1 MSEGFYVG
9 ETLDDARDR
18 TGEQV
23 HIDPSDFTTH
33 GVVLGMTG
41 SGKTGLGVVVLEE
54 ALRQGI
60 PAIILDPKGDLG
72 NLLLTFPSLASEE
85 FEPWVDPAEAAEK
98 GLSVPDFASRAATKW
113 RNGLGGWG
121 LGTDDVTAL
130 RRSADLQ
137 LLTPGSTSGN
147 PVSLLGSLQAPD
159 LDWETESETIRDE
172 IAAWVTG
179 LLGMVDI
186 DADPLT
192 SREHILISNVIEA
205 AWKAGRSL
213 DLPTL
218 LGQIHRPPL
227 RKLGVFDVDTFFPE
241 NDRMKL
247 VMRLNALVASPS
259 FAAWLEGPSMDIDSL
274 LRAPDGR
281 PRGSV
286 LALSHLSEKQRQFVV
301 TLVLSRA
308 VSWMRR
314 QPGTG
319 SLRALIYLDEAFG
332 FAPPTAEP
340 PTKRPLLT
348 LLKQA
353 RAHGLGVIMA
363 TQNPVDLDYKVM
375 SNAGTWFIGR
385 LQTQRDKARI
395 LEAMKSSSGEVDVKE
410 VDALVGSLGKRQF
423 LWWSA
428 KRPAPTLFTS
438 RWAMSYLRGPLTR
451 SEVGRF
457 KRDVEPERTTEDRA
471 ALPESP
477 TEDRPVVREPQPEGP
492 RLADNES
499 SVRPEIADNIE
510 TYFLDRGAPWADELG
525 LDVQSDRWQAAVACR
540 VHLTYRNTKAELDH
554 TEEWECIWFP
564 VDEYFDAESGYAL
577 DYDDRDLRQE
587 APGTPIYVVPTAPI
601 QNKTWWK
608 RVGTEL
614 RTWLRR
620 TQEIE
625 IFQNKPLKLYS
636 RIGETQEEFNVRCQR
651 VGEMRADDA
660 IAKLRESAERR
671 FVSAR
676 TQIAN
681 AERALTTAQ
690 AQLESRKRDEW
701 VSGAGSIISA
711 FFGGRSK
718 VRGMASGVRGI
729 SRRRGQVN
737 TQNTRV
743 DSAEDKVQERYGR
756 LHELEME
763 LQDRVTTEQVEWAD
777 KATEVEAIE
786 VGVSRSGVEIDEL
799 VLVWVPVS

>member
-1 MSEGFYVG
+1 MSDGFYVG
-9 ETLDDARDR
+9 ETLDGDRER
-18 TGEQV
+18 TGAQV
-23 HIDPSDFTTH
+23 HIDPSDLTTH

-72 NLLLTFPSLASEE
+72 NLLLTFPSLDAAA
-85 FEPWVDPAEAAEK
+85 FEPWIDPAEATEK
-98 GLSVPDFASRAATKW
+98 GLSVPDFAARAATKW

-121 LGTDDVTAL
+121 LGTAEIDGL
-130 RRSADLQ
+130 RQKADLQ
-137 LLTPGSTSGN
+137 LFTPGSTSGN
-147 PVSLLGSLQAPD
+147 PVSLLGSLSAPA
-159 LDWETESETIRDE
+159 LDWETEGETIRDE

-192 SREHILISNVIEA
+192 SREHILISNVIEV
-205 AWKAGRSL
+205 AWRAGRSL

-259 FAAWLEGPSMDIDSL
+259 FAAWMQGPSLDVESM

-286 LALSHLSEKQRQFVV
+286 LALSHLSEKERQFVV

-410 VDALVGSLGKRQF
+410 VDALVGSLGKREF

-457 KRDVEPERTTEDRA
+457 KVTASEVAQRTTEEQ
-471 ALPESP
+471 LPLA
-477 TEDRPVVREPQPEGP
+477 EDSTLERPPAPENP
-492 RLADNES
+492 LADNES
-499 SVRPEIADNIE
+499 TVCPEIADGIE
-510 TYFLDRGAPWADELG
+510 VYYLDRGAPWAEDLG
-525 LDVQSDRWQAAVACR
+525 LDVHSDRWQAAVACR

-554 TEEWECIWFP
+554 TEEWESVWFP
-564 VDEYFDAESGYAL
+564 IEEYFDAESGYTL
-577 DYDDRDLRQE
+577 DYDERDLRPDV
-587 APGTPIYVVPTAPI
+587 PGRPIYVVPDAPLHT
-601 QNKTWWK
+601 KGWWK
-608 RVGTEL
+608 RVGTEI

-620 TQEIE
+620 TSEIE
-625 IFQNKPLKLYS
+625 IFQNKALKLYS
-636 RIGETQEEFNVRCQR
+636 RIGETEAEFTTRCER
-651 VGEMRADDA
+651 VGTMRADA
-660 IAKLRESAERR
+660 QIAKMRDKMERR

-690 AQLESRKRDEW
+690 AQLESRKKDEW
-701 VSGAGSIISA
+701 VSGAGSLISA

-718 VRGMASGVRGI
+718 VRSMASGVRGI
-729 SRRRGQVN
+729 SRRRSQTT
-737 TQNTRV
+737 TQATRV
-743 DSAEDKVQERYGR
+743 EAAEQKVQERYAR
-756 LHELEME
+756 IHELELE
-763 LQDRVTTEQVEWAD
+763 LQDMVVNAQIEWGDKASQVE
-777 KATEVEAIE
+777 TLEVNVA
-786 VGVSRSGVEIDEL
+786 RSGVEIDEL
-799 VLVWVPVS
+799 VLVWFPVS